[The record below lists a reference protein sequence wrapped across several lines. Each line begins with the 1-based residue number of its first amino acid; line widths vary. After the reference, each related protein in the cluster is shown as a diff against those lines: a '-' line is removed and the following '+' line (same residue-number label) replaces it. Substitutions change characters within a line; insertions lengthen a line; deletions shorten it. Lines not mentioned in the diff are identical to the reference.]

1 MTTEAGRRYTF
12 SFQHSPGAGVRD
24 GQQQVHRLLERHVLG
39 TISRNGKGVTGTA
52 WQTTTFSVTGTGTD
66 RISFREADTDSVG
79 ALIDDVRL
87 VVAS

>member
-1 MTTEAGRRYTF
+1 MTTVAGRRYTF
-12 SFQHSPGAGVRD
+12 SFQHSPSAGVAT
-24 GQQQVHRLLERHVLG
+24 GSNKFTVSWNGTLLG

-66 RISFREADTDSVG
+66 RISFREADTDNVG

-87 VVAS
+87 VAS